1 MSAVS
6 GTSPLAASFGVSSGV
21 ARPSFVI
28 KEIEAALQH
37 AESRGWTVKLARGAV
52 WARIYSPLYAR
63 DGRRI
68 SVWSTPRMPQAHARD
83 ILRIVDGSTRDGTS
97 E

>member
-6 GTSPLAASFGVSSGV
+6 GAASSG
-21 ARPSFVI
+21 ATRPSFVI
-28 KEIEAALQH
+28 KEIEAALQY

-83 ILRIVDGSTRDGTS
+83 ILRMVDGSTRDGPS